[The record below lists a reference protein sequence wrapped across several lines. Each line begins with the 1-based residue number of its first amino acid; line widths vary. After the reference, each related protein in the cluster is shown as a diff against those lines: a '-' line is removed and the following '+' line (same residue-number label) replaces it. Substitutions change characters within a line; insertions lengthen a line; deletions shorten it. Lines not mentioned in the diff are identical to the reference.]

1 MKSNNDWIVPLG
13 EISLTGNIDDKDEF
27 LTSEFCKLNLLAIV
41 IFGREGEKGLVGG
54 TEGFL
59 FIILEE

>member
-27 LTSEFCKLNLLAIV
+27 FVSEFCELNLLAIV
-41 IFGREGEKGLVGG
+41 IFGREGEESLVWR
-54 TEGFL
+54 TESFL
-59 FIILEE
+59 FIIFEE